1 MNIKPL
7 FEFLNEKNIDQIIEL
22 LTAHYNECLTD
33 FKELSDFKNINKEA
47 LLYNKNLK
55 TISII
60 IDGKVEG
67 FLIFL
72 ILEHPIYNRKD
83 IIIRD
88 LYLSKSYRKMQIS
101 SNCVKYLINLY
112 EEQNIFVDVLF
123 DNEIS
128 KKFWMKN
135 KFFPYQQRFKLKNNK
150 N

>member
-1 MNIKPL
+1 MFSK
-7 FEFLNEKNIDQIIEL
+7 QIIEL

-112 EEQNIFVDVLF
+112 EKQNIFVDVLF

-128 KKFWMKN
+128 KKF
-135 KFFPYQQRFKLKNNK
+135 KFVAKHVSQISGLKSNFIS
-150 N
+150 

>member
-112 EEQNIFVDVLF
+112 EKQNIFVDVLF

>member
-7 FEFLNEKNIDQIIEL
+7 FEFLNEKNIDQVIEL
-22 LTAHYNECLTD
+22 LTAHYKECLTD

-47 LLYNKNLK
+47 LLNNKNLK
-55 TISII
+55 TLSIK
-60 IDGKVEG
+60 IDGKIEG

-72 ILEHPIYNRKD
+72 IMEHPIYNRKD

-112 EEQNIFVDVLF
+112 EEQNIFVEVLF

-135 KFFPYQQRFKLKNNK
+135 KFFPYQQKFKFNK
-150 N
+150 K